1 MIKSLFTALRMYS
14 RIPVPEV
21 EWNKESRRYSL
32 CFFPIVGVV
41 AGVLLILWND
51 VCAVLS
57 TGGLLF
63 GAGAVLLMVLLTGG
77 IHLDGFCD
85 TCDARAS
92 WGDKQRRLEILSD
105 PHIGSFAV
113 IKLVAYMILYT
124 ALMSMLYDTAVV
136 YAAAWGY
143 VLSRSLSGLAA
154 VTLKSAK
161 NEGTLFVFTDTAD
174 KKATLFVLSFTAS
187 ISCFAM
193 IAVCPQAG
201 FAAAAASLLTMAY
214 YRYVAYKEF
223 GGITGDIAG
232 WFLQVCELAVTA
244 AIVLVYRILEV
255 SK

>member
-1 MIKSLFTALRMYS
+1 MIKSLFMALRMYS

-21 EWNKESRRYSL
+21 EWNEENRRYSL
-32 CFFPIVGVV
+32 CFFPVVGVL
-41 AGVLLILWND
+41 AGMLLILWNN
-51 VCAVLS
+51 VCTFLS

-63 GAGAVLLMVLLTGG
+63 GAGAVMLIVLLTGG

-92 WGDKQRRLEILSD
+92 WGDRQRRLEILSD

-124 ALMSMLYDTAVV
+124 ALMSMLYDTEVIHAT
-136 YAAAWGY
+136 AWGY

-154 VTLKSAK
+154 VTFKSAK
-161 NEGTLFVFTDTAD
+161 KEGTLFVFTDTAD
-174 KKATLFVLSFTAS
+174 KKATLFLLSFTAS

-201 FAAAAASLLTMAY
+201 LAAAAASLLIMAY
-214 YRYVAYKEF
+214 YRYVAFKEF
-223 GGITGDIAG
+223 GGITGDLAG
-232 WFLQVCELAVTA
+232 WFLQVCEIAVVA
-244 AIVLVYRILEV
+244 AVVFVYRILEV
-255 SK
+255 SE